1 MQKESNAV
9 VVLTAVQR
17 NGLNLLTALGRKLL
31 SEHLL
36 VQANLVLDHVLL
48 KAPQQLV
55 VRQLINPLAR
65 FGNNQQLR
73 LHFNLEL
80 LNSGLH

>member
-17 NGLNLLTALGRKLL
+17 NGLHLRTALGRKLL

-36 VQANLVLDHVLL
+36 VQANLVLGHVLL

-55 VRQLINPLAR
+55 GRQLINPLAR

>member
-1 MQKESNAV
+1 VPKESNAV

-17 NGLNLLTALGRKLL
+17 NGLHLLTALGRKLL

-36 VQANLVLDHVLL
+36 VQANLVLGHVLL
-48 KAPQQLV
+48 KAPRQLV

-65 FGNNQQLR
+65 FANNKQLH

-80 LNSGLH
+80 LNFGLH

>member
-1 MQKESNAV
+1 
-9 VVLTAVQR
+9 
-17 NGLNLLTALGRKLL
+17 
-31 SEHLL
+31 
-36 VQANLVLDHVLL
+36 
-48 KAPQQLV
+48 

>member
-17 NGLNLLTALGRKLL
+17 NGLRLLTALGRKLL

-36 VQANLVLDHVLL
+36 VQVNLVLGHVLL
-48 KAPQQLV
+48 KAPEQLV
-55 VRQLINPLAR
+55 VRQLINLLAR
-65 FGNNQQLR
+65 FGNNLRLR